1 MGKDKLKN
9 VWSTIKTVTVAAAN
23 NVGNGMN
30 KSAVYKFNDPNNTQ
44 GRVTP
49 FNKDF
54 YSKPYGKSNKVTG
67 VVRPGKKK

>member
-1 MGKDKLKN
+1 
-9 VWSTIKTVTVAAAN
+9 
-23 NVGNGMN
+23 MN

-54 YSKPYGKSNKVTG
+54 YSKPYGKSNAVTG